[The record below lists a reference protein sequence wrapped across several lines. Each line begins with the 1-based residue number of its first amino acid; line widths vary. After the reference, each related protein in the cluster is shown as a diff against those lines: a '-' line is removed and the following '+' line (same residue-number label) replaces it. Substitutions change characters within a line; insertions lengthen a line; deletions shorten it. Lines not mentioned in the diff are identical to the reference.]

1 MYDMVVYSGL
11 STTPVAFRSFV
22 HRSKSTKFLKSL
34 EAFKVCLIL
43 LLHDSS
49 RRPVRTFRSYV
60 SDSSTFAVRK
70 IRTTCCTICQD
81 TGGVDTTTLMEA
93 EITTILTLKDDE
105 FDHPNNT
112 LESSSVAIA
121 GSQRGVF
128 QTPHHQFCRSGYHHQ
143 SRHPPRTIE
152 NQSTDP

>member
-34 EAFKVCLIL
+34 EAFKVCIL

-60 SDSSTFAVRK
+60 SDSLTFAVSK
-70 IRTTCCTICQD
+70 IHTTCCTICQD
-81 TGGVDTTTLMEA
+81 TGGLDTTTLMEA
-93 EITTILTLKDDE
+93 EITTIRTLKMT
-105 FDHPNNT
+105 NLITQTT
-112 LESSSVAIA
+112 LWRVL
-121 GSQRGVF
+121 
-128 QTPHHQFCRSGYHHQ
+128 P
-143 SRHPPRTIE
+143 
-152 NQSTDP
+152 